1 MMPRRFSCEELKTAT
16 GVFQMILGQGGFG
29 AVFQGV
35 LSDGIQVAVKR
46 LDNKGQGTKEFVGE
60 VQTIGRIH
68 HINLVRLVGFCAT
81 KSHRLLVY
89 EYMSKGSLDKWIFH
103 ENDNPNL
110 DWKTRMNIIIGMAK
124 GLCYLH
130 EECCQRIA
138 HLDIKPQNILL
149 DESFKAK
156 VSDFGL
162 SKLIRRDE
170 SQVFTTM
177 RGTPGYLA
185 PEWLSAAIS
194 EKADVYSFGVVVMEI
209 VCGRKNL
216 DPSQPE
222 ESRHLRP
229 ALLLKLLQ
237 LSAQENQL
245 LDLVDMVNEEK
256 SHYGEDAMRVMRI
269 AIWCLQNDHT
279 KRPPMSQVV
288 KALEGAMVL
297 DAGHIDFGTFHTLEP
312 QSGPETQSGSEIQT
326 GTNDSLF
333 LSGPR

>member
-1 MMPRRFSCEELKTAT
+1 
-16 GVFQMILGQGGFG
+16 
-29 AVFQGV
+29 
-35 LSDGIQVAVKR
+35 
-46 LDNKGQGTKEFVGE
+46 
-60 VQTIGRIH
+60 
-68 HINLVRLVGFCAT
+68 
-81 KSHRLLVY
+81 
-89 EYMSKGSLDKWIFH
+89 
-103 ENDNPNL
+103 
-110 DWKTRMNIIIGMAK
+110 MNIIIGMAK

-130 EECCQRIA
+130 EECCQKIA

-149 DESFKAK
+149 DESFNAK

-177 RGTPGYLA
+177 RGTRGYLA

-194 EKADVYSFGVVVMEI
+194 ERADVYSFGVVVMEI

-222 ESRHLRP
+222 ESRHL
-229 ALLLKLLQ
+229 LKLLQ

-245 LDLVDMVNEEK
+245 LELVDMVNEEK

-269 AIWCLQNDHT
+269 AMWCLQNDHN

-288 KALEGAMVL
+288 KALEGTIEL
-297 DAGHIDFGTFHTLEP
+297 DGHIELDPFYATERRSSS
-312 QSGPETQSGSEIQT
+312 QTQSGSETQSDT
-326 GTNDSLF
+326 QSLL
-333 LSGPR
+333 LSGSR